1 MAAKKVKSPKMV
13 LVYWDDAV
21 HECSGDEGELVP
33 SPLVTI
39 GFLDKKT
46 KKYIRMYHEYECG
59 DGKDYKRHTSAIPM
73 RMVTKIVEVSCPIM
87 G

>member
-1 MAAKKVKSPKMV
+1 MKKSRKPKMV

-46 KKYIRMYHEYECG
+46 VKYVRMYHEYDESEG
-59 DGKDYKRHTSAIPM
+59 ADYKRHTSAIPRKM
-73 RMVTKIVEVSCPIM
+73 IKKIVEIKSE
-87 G
+87 